1 MQASF
6 EHDVVV
12 AGGGPTG
19 LTLAAELTLAGLD
32 VAVVERRASQH
43 LDGSLAGGLHARTIE
58 MFEQRGIADRFLTQ
72 GTTVQ
77 VHTFGATA
85 LDLSDAPS
93 RHPYSLGLWQDRIEA
108 TLAEWADELG
118 VPVMRGR
125 EVSGCIQDDDGVTV
139 TLADGATIR
148 ASYLV
153 GCDGGRSAVRR
164 AAGIDFPGW
173 EATVTSLVAETE
185 VAGDPAWGVIHR
197 DEKGVHGFSR
207 LEDGVRA
214 RIVVTEAEVGE
225 TGEATLEELSAAL
238 MGVYGTD
245 YGVHSPTWISR
256 FSDGARQAAAY
267 RAGRVLLA
275 GDAAHIHSP
284 VGGQGLNTGVQDAM
298 NLGWKLGLVVR
309 GAVSETLLDTYHAER
324 HPIGAR
330 VLRGTLAQNALM
342 REEDRVEALRDVLD
356 EVLAL
361 DGPRTH
367 LAARFSGLGIRY
379 DLGDDGH
386 PLVGRRMPD
395 LDLVVAGQ
403 PTRVST
409 LLHDARP
416 VLLHF
421 GPSGMAAAE
430 PVRTVRAASDDAWE
444 LPVIGRVDPPPT
456 VLIRPDGYVAWAGDP
471 DDPALAEALARWFGL
486 DA

>member
-19 LTLAAELTLAGLD
+19 LTLAAELTLAGVD

-43 LDGSLAGGLHARTIE
+43 LDGSRAGGLHARTIE
-58 MFEQRGIADRFLTQ
+58 MFEQRGIAERFLSQ

-108 TLAEWADELG
+108 TLADWAHELG
-118 VPVMRGR
+118 VPVLRGR
-125 EVSGCIQDDDGVTV
+125 EVTSFTQDDDGVTV
-139 TLADGATIR
+139 ALADGATIR
-148 ASYLV
+148 AAYLV

-225 TGEATLEELSAAL
+225 TGEATLEELSTAL
-238 MGVYGTD
+238 VAVYGTD

-309 GAVSETLLDTYHAER
+309 GAAPDTLLDTYHAER

-330 VLRGTLAQNALM
+330 VLQGTLAQNALM

-379 DLGDDGH
+379 DIGDGH
-386 PLVGRRMPD
+386 PLTGRRMPD
-395 LDLVVAGQ
+395 LDLAVEGE
-403 PTRVST
+403 TRRAAS

-416 VLLHF
+416 VLLHL
-421 GPSGMAAAE
+421 GPGATPAPE
-430 PVRTVRAASDDAWE
+430 PVRTVHARCEDDWE
-444 LPVIGRVDPPPT
+444 LPVIGQVEPPAA

-471 DDPALAEALARWFGL
+471 ADPALGEALKRWFGL